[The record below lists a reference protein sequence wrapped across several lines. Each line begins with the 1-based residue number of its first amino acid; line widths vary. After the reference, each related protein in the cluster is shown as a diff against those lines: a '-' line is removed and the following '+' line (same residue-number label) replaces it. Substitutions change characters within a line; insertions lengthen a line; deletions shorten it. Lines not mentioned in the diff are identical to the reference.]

1 MALIPSSK
9 KPEDDPKAQ
18 KQAAQEDVL
27 LREVDDAVRQDQYAE
42 FASKF
47 GRPLIGLLVLGLA
60 AFGGYLYWDSRQEAA
75 MEADSE
81 AIISALDQAEAGNFS
96 GAAEKADPVIEDGAP
111 GARSIARMLKAGA
124 LVEQGKEKEALEIF
138 AAVSADA
145 DAPQELRDLATI
157 REVTLRY
164 DSMKPAEVE
173 KRIRPLAV
181 PGKPYF
187 GSAGE
192 LVAMALL
199 DQGKEKEAGTMF
211 AEMAKDE
218 DVPETLRSRARQ
230 MAGLLGV
237 DAIEDVDELLE
248 GEGITRPSAPAQK

>member
-1 MALIPSSK
+1 MALIPSSN
-9 KPEDDPKAQ
+9 KPENDPKAQ

-27 LREVDDAVRQDQYAE
+27 LREVDDAVRQDQYAD
-42 FASKF
+42 FAKKF
-47 GRPLIGLLVLGLA
+47 GRPLIGLVVLGLA
-60 AFGGYLYWDSRQEAA
+60 AFGGYLYWDSRREAA
-75 MEADSE
+75 KEANSE
-81 AIISALDQAEAGNFS
+81 AIVSALDQAEAGNFA

-111 GARSIARMLKAGA
+111 GARSIARMLRAGA
-124 LVEQGKEKEALEIF
+124 LVEQGKEKEAIELF
-138 AAVSADA
+138 AAVSADTE
-145 DAPQELRDLATI
+145 APQELRDLATI

-164 DSMKPAEVE
+164 DDMKPADVE
-173 KRIRPLAV
+173 ARIRPLAV

-237 DAIEDVDELLE
+237 DAVEDVDELLE
-248 GEGITRPSAPAQK
+248 SQRVTSAPAQ